1 MSERGQLIHRP
12 EGGSRARLTA
22 PTTGATRIRPA
33 EATRPMSS
41 RLCDTK
47 APRCRARCIT
57 APQTLRAP
65 GPPQLSAKTRRVG
78 GRHPRADP
86 TPSAEPERRA
96 RRGFLAIFGDLG
108 GGAAADRRRSS
119 GGGRRVSHA
128 RRPHGPGCPLLGE
141 TIMSQNEKVQTDC
154 ETHVS
159 QRRLERAPG
168 RALPRR
174 GRSRYDHAQLTA
186 AGNFRQSGG
195 GRFGL
200 LRG

>member
-22 PTTGATRIRPA
+22 PTPGATRIRPA

-86 TPSAEPERRA
+86 TP
-96 RRGFLAIFGDLG
+96 L
-108 GGAAADRRRSS
+108 
-119 GGGRRVSHA
+119 
-128 RRPHGPGCPLLGE
+128 
-141 TIMSQNEKVQTDC
+141 
-154 ETHVS
+154 
-159 QRRLERAPG
+159 G
-168 RALPRR
+168 RAGTSGASRFPDCLRRPRR
-174 GRSRYDHAQLTA
+174 GSRSRPPSLERRRA
-186 AGNFRQSGG
+186 ASVACPPPARPGRGAPSSARQSCHKTRKFKPIVRHMFRSAAWNVRQAAPCRAEGD
-195 GRFGL
+195 RVTIAHN
-200 LRG
+200 